1 MEEPDFWDNPERSQ
15 EMMKEL
21 KSLKDDKEIYEN
33 LESQRDDMET
43 LIEMGYEEDDASVI
57 PEIQEIL
64 DQFEADFENIRMKT
78 LLSGEYDK
86 NRCHHQAECRSRRN
100 RVLRLGRNALPYV
113 HQMGGKERIYPGSS
127 GLSGR
132 R

>member
-1 MEEPDFWDNPERSQ
+1 
-15 EMMKEL
+15 
-21 KSLKDDKEIYEN
+21 
-33 LESQRDDMET
+33 MET

-86 NRCHHQAECRSRRN
+86 KM
-100 RVLRLGRNALPYV
+100 P
-113 HQMGGKERIYPGSS
+113 SS
-127 GLSGR
+127 S
-132 R
+132 

>member
-1 MEEPDFWDNPERSQ
+1 
-15 EMMKEL
+15 MKEL

-86 NRCHHQAECRSRRN
+86 
-100 RVLRLGRNALPYV
+100 
-113 HQMGGKERIYPGSS
+113 
-127 GLSGR
+127 
-132 R
+132 

>member
-1 MEEPDFWDNPERSQ
+1 
-15 EMMKEL
+15 MK
-21 KSLKDDKEIYEN
+21 SG
-33 LESQRDDMET
+33 SQRDDMET

-86 NRCHHQAECRSRRN
+86 KM
-100 RVLRLGRNALPYV
+100 P
-113 HQMGGKERIYPGSS
+113 SS
-127 GLSGR
+127 S
-132 R
+132 